1 MFKELTRC
9 ANFHRAVRST
19 LALWVLFGVASA
31 QAEPIWRRLA
41 DGLDYR
47 QGWVNDKPEQLLHMV
62 RFDPHRLQLRVLRAR
77 GAPKQTSQE
86 FLQES
91 GALAVFNGGY
101 FDPQDQPLGLL
112 YAGGKWVQP
121 KAAGGS
127 AFGGLYCLIGDRS
140 SLHQI
145 YQLPE
150 GEYQGLRNAPD
161 LQFMIQCG
169 PRLLADGEPVQGLE
183 KTITRRT
190 ALAFDEQGRILLLAS
205 SPAYGLRFSQLQNYC
220 RDQLKVKWALNL
232 DGGSS
237 TQCSIKGKLDN
248 PGYSPVPYALGIF
261 AR

>member
-1 MFKELTRC
+1 MFKQLTRG

-19 LALWVLFGVASA
+19 LALWVLFGAGSA
-31 QAEPIWRRLA
+31 GAEPIWRRLA
-41 DGLDYR
+41 EGLEYR
-47 QGWVNDKPEQLLHMV
+47 QGWVNEKPEQLLHLV
-62 RFDPHRLQLRVLRAR
+62 RFDPRRLQLRVLRAK
-77 GAPKQTSQE
+77 GATKQTSQE
-86 FLQES
+86 FLKQS

-112 YAGGKWVQP
+112 FAGAHWVQP
-121 KAAGGS
+121 QAAGGS
-127 AFGGLYCLIGDRS
+127 AFGGLFCLIGDRP

-145 YQLPE
+145 YELPE
-150 GEYQGLRNAPD
+150 EEYQRLRNAPD

-169 PRLLADGEPVQGLE
+169 PRLLADGQSVKGLE

-190 ALAFDEQGRILLLAS
+190 ALAFDEEGRILLLAS
-205 SPAYGLRFSQLQNYC
+205 SPAYGLRFSQLQSYC

-248 PGYSPVPYALGIF
+248 PGYSPVPYALGLF
-261 AR
+261 PR